1 MTVEVYKAAERGTR
15 RRGRG
20 KQQPRLS
27 LGPPPLSRANQK
39 GCLSHEELEE
49 WSLKFSLPDREL
61 RACEKAVGECFRHQP
76 LLGLSHLKR
85 EKQSGVMDTPI
96 GNRADRNRDNSTLC
110 TPLSA
115 SLVQKYSLSL
125 SKWVRWQT
133 GQTHFKTVGPSET
146 RKQFVSLLEFL
157 DLMYSC
163 DGLGESYSAEMA
175 AFLDQEDIHSE
186 ETVGKVEERG
196 KGGRRVRRRRLASDS
211 SDDEDFVGD
220 GVKRNEPT
228 EQSSRHVTPNKELD
242 DPTSKHTPNKEDFVA
257 DKTSP
262 LSSDQQN
269 HNHLPSFN
277 DRDLPTASQHAIHQP
292 PSSESLVNDRGL
304 PTASQHAIP
313 QPPCDSLEWLDA
325 IEPTQVSTPLPSSSS
340 SSVRPRSPPSASRDF
355 HFAFPH
361 TPPSSRKSKT
371 PFVSPLMTPPHKKP
385 LSSNQQL
392 STNRQP
398 MSDADPAGTDQP
410 SEVHVESMDLFDDIS
425 SAVLFDDF
433 SEVDTSHTAVAQ
445 GERESASPEREAE
458 ERKEAGKEENQD
470 NITSVPESE
479 DEEENCKNVH
489 EAGEVHSDCEV
500 SKESLIGGR
509 GHQQR
514 RRRKFARPDFL
525 LTQAPPKIPPTNS
538 LQAAA
543 VTEDFSD
550 DEEEDDFLLEP
561 LSRRLRKR
569 GVLVRREEEFGV
581 VARKK
586 VCLEPEEYLNKEAEL
601 SGEGSEGEEE
611 EREADEYDV
620 EDSFINDNSVLTQV
634 LENLY

>member
-1 MTVEVYKAAERGTR
+1 MTVEVYKAAERGAR
-15 RRGRG
+15 GRGRG

-96 GNRADRNRDNSTLC
+96 GNRADRNRNNSTLC

-228 EQSSRHVTPNKELD
+228 QQSSRHVTPNKDVD

-277 DRDLPTASQHAIHQP
+277 DR
-292 PSSESLVNDRGL
+292 GL

-313 QPPCDSLEWLDA
+313 QPPCDSLDWLDA
-325 IEPTQVSTPLPSSSS
+325 IEPPQVSTPLPSSSS
-340 SSVRPRSPPSASRDF
+340 SSSSRPRSPPSTSRDF

-371 PFVSPLMTPPHKKP
+371 PFVSPLTTPPHKKP
-385 LSSNQQL
+385 LPTNQQL

-398 MSDADPAGTDQP
+398 MSDADPAWTDQP

-433 SEVDTSHTAVAQ
+433 SEVDTSHTAAAQ
-445 GERESASPEREAE
+445 GKRENASPEREAE

-470 NITSVPESE
+470 TDLNITSVPESE
-479 DEEENCKNVH
+479 DEEENCKNVD
-489 EAGEVHSDCEV
+489 EACEVHSDCEV
-500 SKESLIGGR
+500 SEESLIGGR

-525 LTQAPPKIPPTNS
+525 LTQAPPKIPPIIS
-538 LQAAA
+538 PQAAA

-586 VCLEPEEYLNKEAEL
+586 VCLEPEEYLDKEAEL

-611 EREADEYDV
+611 EREADEYDA